1 MSCLTHPTDRLMENI
16 ARSPSTDELLQ
27 RLEIPSGKENLITF
41 QPFGAGDTTCG
52 VENEFQALVEGRA
65 EDVDLACMIRESNF
79 YQNIL
84 KRSLSGDVE
93 PEQAEAITNLVR
105 DTGNSIWENSWVRF
119 PENRLSA
126 YALHLFHTD
135 LRADKKKSDS
145 PLRSD
150 AHQFV
155 FIHNQETWIRVP
167 VSYLLKL
174 SLADIIGRSPN
185 MHPILKV
192 TASRMMDHFVSD
204 NTSPEVLSFH
214 PVHISS
220 GKGAADALTGETLK
234 RFLLCQLLLEHANET
249 LGLLETGQK
258 AALYFASHPPL
269 RQKALNDMISDG
281 FYRELFMNPC
291 LSGWDQGESKKRY
304 MGLCHEVLSR
314 SQLNAVKKLK
324 ECGIITRNLVV
335 LPNTSNICLANNGT
349 HISIGSRRLTRL
361 MANPTTALGQ
371 RDEKWMG
378 DFITKITEHFLPLFV
393 GTYSATPYRLEFE
406 DFHPEQVL
414 GFLPH
419 ELDFTHLRMIW
430 RRWKKKAK
438 NHIAGRSLTPFGPPW
453 LDKNIRRLFR
463 FKGDLVPDFRL
474 LDYPV
479 ALLSTPSS
487 PALDGSPGNQE
498 LLLKDLG
505 DSGAFDPRMS
515 MYLPY
520 RIRPFHKMGFSGFEG
535 RLYSTFPSIGHD
547 MGKAARLQTLITAL
561 GFQYLLSGRYG
572 HADIPDT
579 PFVESE
585 RRQVMFAA
593 AIGLPTVYFRS
604 DTPNLFLKDLFP
616 LIQGTRMS
624 RRYPGYL
631 RIPVTSLMTA
641 FHEKIMQDG
650 AALIEAHGAA
660 DLMEDLRMRLV
671 HPGFSASARL
681 QTLIQKE
688 TGGKRPEKQ
697 PAEVFNRAAETCY
710 RTRLKEAHIREAV
723 RYFAED
729 LSRLENWA
737 LFRDAASKDALASIT
752 RKGSISGIIT
762 SLNRRQGISLFT
774 SGERLSLI
782 QLLILSTYNDKKH
795 FEASP

>member
-1 MSCLTHPTDRLMENI
+1 MYCLKNPPGLFMEKP
-16 ARSPSTDELLQ
+16 AGDLSPEALRQL
-27 RLEIPSGKENLITF
+27 LEIPPGDENLTAF
-41 QPFGAGDTTCG
+41 QPFAAGDISCG

-79 YQNIL
+79 YKNIL
-84 KRSLSGDVE
+84 KRSLSGEV
-93 PEQAEAITNLVR
+93 PEEYAQSMERFLSDNR
-105 DTGNSIWENSWVRF
+105 DQIWENSWVRF
-119 PENRLSA
+119 PEKKLSA
-126 YALHLFHTD
+126 YALHLFHMD

-150 AHQFV
+150 VHHFV
-155 FIHNQETWIRVP
+155 FTHKQESWVRVP
-167 VSYLLKL
+167 ISYLLKL
-174 SLADIIGRSPN
+174 ALADIIGRSPD

-192 TASRMMDHFVSD
+192 TASRMMDHFLSD

-214 PVHISS
+214 PVNLTS
-220 GKGAADALTGETLK
+220 GKGAADALAGETLK
-234 RFLLCQLLLEHANET
+234 RFLLCQLLLAHANEAF
-249 LGLLETGQK
+249 GLLETGQK

-291 LSGWDQGESKKRY
+291 LSGWDQGESKKGY

-324 ECGIITRNLVV
+324 ECGIIARNLVV

-349 HISIGSRRLTRL
+349 HISMGSRRLSRL
-361 MANPTTALGQ
+361 MADPAVPLGQ

-419 ELDFTHLRMIW
+419 ELDFTHLRMLW

-453 LDKNIRRLFR
+453 LDRNIRKAFR

-487 PALDGSPGNQE
+487 PALDGRSGNQE

-520 RIRPFHKMGFSGFEG
+520 RIRHFDKMGFSGFEG
-535 RLYSTFPSIGHD
+535 RLYSTFPAIGHD
-547 MGKAARLQTLITAL
+547 MGK
-561 GFQYLLSGRYG
+561 
-572 HADIPDT
+572 
-579 PFVESE
+579 
-585 RRQVMFAA
+585 
-593 AIGLPTVYFRS
+593 
-604 DTPNLFLKDLFP
+604 
-616 LIQGTRMS
+616 
-624 RRYPGYL
+624 
-631 RIPVTSLMTA
+631 
-641 FHEKIMQDG
+641 

-660 DLMEDLRMRLV
+660 DLMEDLRMRLA

-681 QTLIQKE
+681 QTLIQE
-688 TGGKRPEKQ
+688 DTGGKRPEKQ

-737 LFRDAASKDALASIT
+737 LFRDAASRDALASIT
-752 RKGSISGIIT
+752 SKGSVSGIIA
-762 SLNRRQGISLFT
+762 SLNRRQDISLFT
-774 SGERLSLI
+774 SKERLALI

>member
-1 MSCLTHPTDRLMENI
+1 MEKT
-16 ARSPSTDELLQ
+16 AGDLSPEALRQ
-27 RLEIPSGKENLITF
+27 RLEIPPGDENLTAF
-41 QPFGAGDTTCG
+41 QPFAAGDITCG
-52 VENEFQALVEGRA
+52 VENEFQALVEGSA
-65 EDVDLACMIRESNF
+65 EDVDLPCMIRDSNF
-79 YQNIL
+79 FKNIL
-84 KRSLSGDVE
+84 KRSLSGE
-93 PEQAEAITNLVR
+93 LPEEHAESMKRFLSDNR
-105 DTGNSIWENSWVRF
+105 DQIWENSWVRF
-119 PENRLSA
+119 PEKKLSA
-126 YALHLFHTD
+126 YALHLFHMD

-150 AHQFV
+150 THQFV

-174 SLADIIGRSPN
+174 SLADIIGGSPD

-192 TASRMMDHFVSD
+192 TASKMMDHFLCD

-214 PVHISS
+214 PVNLTS
-220 GKGAADALTGETLK
+220 GKGAADAIAGETLK
-234 RFLLCQLLLEHANET
+234 RFFLCQLLLAHANEAF
-249 LGLLETGQK
+249 GLLETGQK

-291 LSGWDQGESKKRY
+291 LSGWDQGESKKGY

-349 HISIGSRRLTRL
+349 HISMGSRRLSRL
-361 MANPTTALGQ
+361 MADPAAPLGQ

-393 GTYSATPYRLEFE
+393 GTYSATPYRLDFE

-453 LDKNIRRLFR
+453 LDRNIRKAFR

-520 RIRPFHKMGFSGFEG
+520 RIRPFDKMGFSGFEG
-535 RLYSTFPSIGHD
+535 RLYSTFPAIGHD
-547 MGKAARLQTLITAL
+547 MGKAARLQALITAL

-572 HADIPDT
+572 HSDIPDT

-585 RRQVMFAA
+585 RRQVIFAA

-616 LIQGTRMS
+616 LIRETRMS

-631 RIPVTSLMTA
+631 RVPLPSLMTA

-681 QTLIQKE
+681 QALIQEE

-737 LFRDAASKDALASIT
+737 LFRDAASRDALASIT
-752 RKGSISGIIT
+752 RKGSISGIIA

-774 SGERLSLI
+774 SKERLSLI